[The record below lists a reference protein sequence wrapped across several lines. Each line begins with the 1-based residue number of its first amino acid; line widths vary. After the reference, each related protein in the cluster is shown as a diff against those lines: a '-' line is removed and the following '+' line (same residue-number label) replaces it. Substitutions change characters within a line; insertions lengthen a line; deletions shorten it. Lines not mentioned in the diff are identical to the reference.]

1 VAERKMDAFFVTVRK
16 TAARFSPTT
25 MYEDYATSEG
35 IFHWQS
41 QSTTRA
47 ASPTGRR
54 YIEHEKRGYT
64 PLLFVRESPRLEN
77 GLTAPFWFLGP
88 LQYVRHEGDLPMS
101 VTWKLERP
109 MPARVY
115 RWAREVA

>member
-1 VAERKMDAFFVTVRK
+1 MDAFFVTIRK
-16 TAARFSPTT
+16 SEARFSPTT

-41 QSTTRA
+41 QSTTSA
-47 ASPTGRR
+47 TSPTGRR
-54 YIEHEKRGYT
+54 YIEHRERGYT
-64 PLLFVRESPRLEN
+64 PLLFVRESHKLDN

-88 LQYVRHEGDLPMS
+88 LQYLRHNGDRPMS
-101 VTWKLERP
+101 ITWKLERA